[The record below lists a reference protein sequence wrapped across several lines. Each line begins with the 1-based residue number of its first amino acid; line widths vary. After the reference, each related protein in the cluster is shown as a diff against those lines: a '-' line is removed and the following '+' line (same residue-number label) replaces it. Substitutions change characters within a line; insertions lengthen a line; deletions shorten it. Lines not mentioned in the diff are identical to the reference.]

1 MFAFGAVPIPFH
13 CMDDNT
19 GVNIVFG
26 PCFD

>member
-13 CMDDNT
+13 CMDDKT
-19 GVNIVFG
+19 SANIVFG